1 MTHWNAGKK
10 GERSMKNEKSKTSGA
25 RREFL
30 KTATLGVGAAAVAG
44 TLLKGD
50 DAKAKTPLK
59 SLEGAGYSET
69 EHVKKYYEL
78 ARM

>member
-1 MTHWNAGKK
+1 
-10 GERSMKNEKSKTSGA
+10 MKNKKSKTSGA

>member
-1 MTHWNAGKK
+1 
-10 GERSMKNEKSKTSGA
+10 MKSTKREASAA

-30 KTATLGVGAAAVAG
+30 KAASLGVGAAAVAG
-44 TLLKGD
+44 TVLKVG

-59 SLEGAGYSET
+59 GLEGAGYQET
-69 EHVKKYYEL
+69 DHVRKYYEL

>member
-1 MTHWNAGKK
+1 
-10 GERSMKNEKSKTSGA
+10 MKNEKGKISGA

-30 KTATLGVGAAAVAG
+30 KTTSMGIGVAAVAG

-50 DAKAKTPLK
+50 DAKAKASIK
-59 SLEGAGYSET
+59 SQEGAGYSET